1 MNYKLV
7 LKLPLTN
14 VKPKIT
20 NMKKFT
26 VSSLVL
32 FTMAGVMI
40 FSCKPKEKLPKG
52 EVEVNVPCSGP
63 DFFTTNKFFRANS
76 IGESQD
82 QVTSKKKALTN
93 ARNELAQA
101 IQTTVKTVTDNYVNS
116 REMNNKEEVEER
128 FESLNREVVDQTLS
142 GIRTLCEKLMKTEQ
156 GTYKTYVAIELS
168 ADELVAKY
176 NERLSKDERLK
187 IDYDYEKFKE
197 TFDKEMEK
205 LSNQ

>member
-1 MNYKLV
+1 MKKLTYSTLV
-7 LKLPLTN
+7 LLA
-14 VKPKIT
+14 V
-20 NMKKFT
+20 
-26 VSSLVL
+26 
-32 FTMAGVMI
+32 AGVFVI
-40 FSCKPKEKLPKG
+40 GCKSKEKAKPKG
-52 EVEVNVPCSGP
+52 ETEVVVPCSGP
-63 DFFTTNKFFRANS
+63 DYFTTNKFFRANS

-93 ARNELAQA
+93 ARNELAQS

-116 REMNNKEEVEER
+116 REMNNREEVEER

-142 GIRTLCEKLMKTEQ
+142 GVRTLCEKLMKTDQ

-197 TFDKEMEK
+197 TFDKEMDK
-205 LSNQ
+205 LKNGN

>member
-1 MNYKLV
+1 
-7 LKLPLTN
+7 
-14 VKPKIT
+14 
-20 NMKKFT
+20 MKKLNY
-26 VSSLVL
+26 VSLVVL
-32 FTMAGVMI
+32 VAVALIAG
-40 FSCKPKEKLPKG
+40 CKGKQKAPSGEKE
-52 EVEVNVPCSGP
+52 VIVPCSGSEY
-63 DFFTTNKFFRANS
+63 FTTAKFFRANS

-101 IQTTVKTVTDNYVNS
+101 INTTVKTVTDNYVNS

-128 FESLNREVVDQTLS
+128 FESLNREIVDQTLS
-142 GIRTLCEKLMKTEQ
+142 GIVTKCEKLMKTDQ

-168 ADELVAKY
+168 AEELVSKY

-197 TFDKEMEK
+197 TFEKEMDK
-205 LSNQ
+205 MGKN

>member
-1 MNYKLV
+1 
-7 LKLPLTN
+7 
-14 VKPKIT
+14 
-20 NMKKFT
+20 MKKLT
-26 VSSLVL
+26 YSSFVL
-32 FTMAGVMI
+32 LALAAVLIVG
-40 FSCKPKEKLPKG
+40 CKSKEKAKNDVKG
-52 EVEVNVPCSGP
+52 EVEVVVPCSGP
-63 DFFTTNKFFRANS
+63 DFFTTAKFFRANS

-128 FESLNREVVDQTLS
+128 FESLNREVVEQTIS
-142 GIRTLCEKLMKTEQ
+142 GVRTLCEKLMKTEA

-205 LSNQ
+205 MKQN